1 MSSITGTAESI
12 GLPSA
17 HPKRLALAS
26 MVGTTLEYYDFT
38 IYNTMAA
45 LVFSQLFFPSV
56 DPMVG
61 TMLAFSTYAIGY
73 LSRPLGGLFFGRLG
87 DKIGRRAVLVITL
100 IIMGLTTATIG
111 LLPTYGSAG
120 ILAPLLLITLRFV
133 QGVAL
138 GGEWAG
144 AVLLAVEHGRQDQR
158 GLNASWTQMGPAL
171 GTLLGTGL
179 IYGFTSLMDNETFLA
194 WGWRVP
200 FLLSLALVTFGLWV
214 RSGVEESPMFKQLEE
229 AHTKAKAPI
238 KEVVTNHWRR
248 LLLAGGSRIGGDVL
262 YGLVVVFTL
271 TYVTT
276 VLQLP
281 KSTALMALLI
291 GTGFNALAV
300 PLFAIL
306 SDHWGRRPVL
316 ALGVV
321 STIVWA
327 FLMFAL
333 LDTTQTLAI
342 VLASVGGLIV
352 HACLYGPQTSFIIEQ
367 FPTRIRFTGAS
378 LAYTFAGIIGGGFAP
393 LIMAALFKSYSS
405 SYAISIYV
413 AGAACVTGLV
423 LLLARETAH
432 KPLEE

>member
-1 MSSITGTAESI
+1 
-12 GLPSA
+12 
-17 HPKRLALAS
+17 
-26 MVGTTLEYYDFT
+26 
-38 IYNTMAA
+38 
-45 LVFSQLFFPSV
+45 
-56 DPMVG
+56 MVG

-281 KSTALMALLI
+281 KS
-291 GTGFNALAV
+291 
-300 PLFAIL
+300 
-306 SDHWGRRPVL
+306 RP
-316 ALGVV
+316 
-321 STIVWA
+321 
-327 FLMFAL
+327 
-333 LDTTQTLAI
+333 
-342 VLASVGGLIV
+342 
-352 HACLYGPQTSFIIEQ
+352 
-367 FPTRIRFTGAS
+367 
-378 LAYTFAGIIGGGFAP
+378 
-393 LIMAALFKSYSS
+393 
-405 SYAISIYV
+405 
-413 AGAACVTGLV
+413 
-423 LLLARETAH
+423 
-432 KPLEE
+432 

>member
-1 MSSITGTAESI
+1 
-12 GLPSA
+12 
-17 HPKRLALAS
+17 
-26 MVGTTLEYYDFT
+26 
-38 IYNTMAA
+38 
-45 LVFSQLFFPSV
+45 
-56 DPMVG
+56 
-61 TMLAFSTYAIGY
+61 
-73 LSRPLGGLFFGRLG
+73 
-87 DKIGRRAVLVITL
+87 
-100 IIMGLTTATIG
+100 
-111 LLPTYGSAG
+111 
-120 ILAPLLLITLRFV
+120 
-133 QGVAL
+133 
-138 GGEWAG
+138 
-144 AVLLAVEHGRQDQR
+144 
-158 GLNASWTQMGPAL
+158 MGPAL

-194 WGWRVP
+194 WGWRIP

-214 RSGVEESPMFKQLEE
+214 RSGVEKSPMFKHLEE

-238 KEVVTNHWRR
+238 KEVVTTHWRR

-262 YGLVVVFTL
+262 YGLIVVFTL

-321 STIVWA
+321 SAIVWA

-352 HACLYGPQTSFIIEQ
+352 HAV
-367 FPTRIRFTGAS
+367 S
-378 LAYTFAGIIGGGFAP
+378 LRTAGIVHHRAIPHPHPLHRRVARLQPGICPGAGHTHQVAVDHQAFIRRYFGCFFDRRCIQAP
-393 LIMAALFKSYSS
+393 RPATRLRRCRI
-405 SYAISIYV
+405 V
-413 AGAACVTGLV
+413 
-423 LLLARETAH
+423 
-432 KPLEE
+432 